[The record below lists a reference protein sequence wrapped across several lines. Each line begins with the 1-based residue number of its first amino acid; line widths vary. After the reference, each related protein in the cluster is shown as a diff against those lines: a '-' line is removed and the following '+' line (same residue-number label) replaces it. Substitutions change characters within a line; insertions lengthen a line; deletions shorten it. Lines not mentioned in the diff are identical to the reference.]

1 MYARWM
7 PKTDY
12 VSNEAEGKDGCPRLS
27 SGFYSGMHSHTHH
40 KHAFKMFLK
49 IIFVFLAQ
57 KEIRKL
63 LKVWRRMRE
72 KLNKGKHFF
81 FLFLLKSKWVDGRD
95 RFWRQTT
102 LWEETTE
109 VKKRHWRFRGQLML
123 AWSTSEMI
131 NLRRGKCILNKFLYC
146 CFKVKFYS
154 S

>member
-1 MYARWM
+1 MRDECQRQTTSQTRQKA
-7 PKTDY
+7 KAD
-12 VSNEAEGKDGCPRLS
+12 AQGCPLAS
-27 SGFYSGMHSHTHH
+27 TVACTHTHH

-81 FLFLLKSKWVDGRD
+81 FLFLLESNWVDGRD
-95 RFWRQTT
+95 RFWRQMT

-123 AWSTSEMI
+123 AWGTSEMT
-131 NLRRGKCILNKFLYC
+131 NLRGEKCILNKFLYC